1 MKAASPEAS
10 ASGSHA
16 EKGALSRAPRA
27 PWVRITL
34 AVLALALF
42 VGFMSLGFWQVQRR
56 AWKLD
61 LIERVD
67 QRVHAAATPA
77 PAAGQWPTL
86 TVPNDEY
93 RHVSLQGT
101 FLYERE
107 ALVQAV
113 TELGSGF
120 WVITPLQ
127 LADGSTVLVNRG
139 FVPPQARARSA
150 RQVPEV
156 AGPTSVAGLLRFTE
170 PGGGFL
176 RHNDAAADL
185 WYSRDVAAI
194 GAARGL
200 QNVAPYFVDADA
212 VVADPAAARSLDAPQ
227 WPVAGLTVISFK
239 NNHLVYALTWF
250 GLALMVVGATVL
262 VVRHE
267 RRLQA
272 SAASAPDA

>member
-1 MKAASPEAS
+1 
-10 ASGSHA
+10 
-16 EKGALSRAPRA
+16 
-27 PWVRITL
+27 VRIAL

-42 VGFMSLGFWQVQRR
+42 VGFMSLGLWQVQRR

-67 QRVHAAATPA
+67 QRVHAAAVPA
-77 PAAGQWPTL
+77 PAAAQWPTL
-86 TVPNDEY
+86 TVANDEY

-120 WVITPLQ
+120 WVITPMQ

-139 FVPPQARARSA
+139 FVPPEARARSA

-156 AGPTSVAGLLRFTE
+156 AGPTSVNGLLRFTE

-176 RHNDAAADL
+176 RHNDAAANL

-194 GAARGL
+194 GAARQL
-200 QNVAPYFVDADA
+200 QNLAPYFVDADA
-212 VVADPAAARSLDAPQ
+212 ASGAPRGQAVQQ

-239 NNHLVYALTWF
+239 NNHLIYALTWF

-267 RRLQA
+267 RREQVGPA
-272 SAASAPDA
+272 GVPGK

>member
-1 MKAASPEAS
+1 MKAASPEAA
-10 ASGSHA
+10 ASGSQA

-42 VGFMSLGFWQVQRR
+42 AGFMSLGLWQVQRR

-77 PAAGQWPTL
+77 PTSAQWPTL
-86 TVPNDEY
+86 SVANDEY

-120 WVITPLQ
+120 WVITPMQ
-127 LADGSTVLVNRG
+127 LEDGSTVLVNRG
-139 FVPPQARARSA
+139 FVPPEARARDA

-156 AGPTSVAGLLRFTE
+156 AGPTGVNGLLRFSE

-176 RHNDAAADL
+176 RQNDAAADL

-194 GAARGL
+194 GTARGL
-200 QNVAPYFVDADA
+200 QNLAPYFVDADA
-212 VVADPAAARSLDAPQ
+212 ASAAPRGLDVQQ

-239 NNHLVYALTWF
+239 NNHLIYALTWF

-267 RRLQA
+267 RKTVA
-272 SAASAPDA
+272 SPMDMGGE

>member
-1 MKAASPEAS
+1 M
-10 ASGSHA
+10 
-16 EKGALSRAPRA
+16 
-27 PWVRITL
+27 VL
-34 AVLALALF
+34 AVVALALF
-42 VGFMSLGFWQVQRR
+42 AGFMSLGLWQVQRR

-77 PAAGQWPTL
+77 PAAAQWPALTL
-86 TVPNDEY
+86 ANDEY

-139 FVPPQARARSA
+139 FVPPQARERSA

-156 AGPTSVAGLLRFTE
+156 AGPISVSGLLRFTE

-212 VVADPAAARSLDAPQ
+212 ASAAPRGLEAQQ

-239 NNHLVYALTWF
+239 NNHLIYALTWF

-267 RRLQA
+267 RRLLPRPVG
-272 SAASAPDA
+272 APGE

>member
-1 MKAASPEAS
+1 MVKATPPAA
-10 ASGSHA
+10 AAAGSEA

-27 PWVRITL
+27 PWVRIVL
-34 AVLALALF
+34 ALLALALF
-42 VGFMSLGFWQVQRR
+42 AGFMSLGLWQVQRR

-67 QRVHAAATPA
+67 RRVHAAAVPA
-77 PAAGQWPTL
+77 PAVAQWPTL
-86 TVPNDEY
+86 SVANDEY
-93 RHVSLQGT
+93 RHVRLQGM

-120 WVITPLQ
+120 WVITPMQ

-139 FVPPQARARSA
+139 FVPPSARARAA

-156 AGPTSVAGLLRFTE
+156 AGLVTLNGLLRFTE

-194 GAARGL
+194 GAARQL
-200 QNVAPYFVDADA
+200 QNLAPYFVDADA
-212 VVADPAAARSLDAPQ
+212 DSAAPRGLAVPQ

-239 NNHLVYALTWF
+239 NNHLIYALTWF

-267 RRLQA
+267 RRQRG
-272 SAASAPDA
+272 SPAPTPAR